1 MSKHGGCND
10 LRTYCTEEDVYVGQ
24 GLQTGRTEND
34 LRMPIHTQNPNSQR
48 LEYSHSISPLTFIQ
62 GKPGEPGN
70 DGVRGPKGSHVSLY
84 CLHNPVVV
92 TERIHE
98 VIFFFVWARSL

>member
-1 MSKHGGCND
+1 
-10 LRTYCTEEDVYVGQ
+10 
-24 GLQTGRTEND
+24 
-34 LRMPIHTQNPNSQR
+34 MPIHTQNPNSQR
-48 LEYSHSISPLTFIQ
+48 HEYSHSISPLTFIQ

-70 DGVRGPKGSHVSLY
+70 DGVRGPKGSRVSLY

-98 VIFFFVWARSL
+98 VIFLLSGLGHSRGNLELMDVQEWKALR